1 MILIA
6 PEELLDSHFDFSQ
19 DRNLISYLNIEV
31 NIKNDELGIKLN
43 RKLKMGKENTK
54 TPQLPLLRL
63 EQLK

>member
-6 PEELLDSHFDFSQ
+6 PEELLDSHFEFSQ
-19 DRNLISYLNIEV
+19 DRNHISYLNIEV
-31 NIKNDELGIKLN
+31 NIKNHEFGIKLN

-54 TPQLPLLRL
+54 ALQLPLLRL